1 MVKARFEDQ
10 IKDISYIIQL
20 FNYIIEN
27 NINNDIKLY
36 IIGYGP
42 SEILYKNLI
51 NYYGLQNHVFLNHKE
66 PKSYIYISASP
77 YETLGYS
84 ILETLAIGNKALI
97 YPETMEY

>member
-36 IIGYGP
+36 IIDMDHQR
-42 SEILYKNLI
+42 
-51 NYYGLQNHVFLNHKE
+51 YYIKPN
-66 PKSYIYISASP
+66 
-77 YETLGYS
+77 
-84 ILETLAIGNKALI
+84 
-97 YPETMEY
+97 

>member
-42 SEILYKNLI
+42 SEILYK
-51 NYYGLQNHVFLNHKE
+51 
-66 PKSYIYISASP
+66 
-77 YETLGYS
+77 T
-84 ILETLAIGNKALI
+84 
-97 YPETMEY
+97 